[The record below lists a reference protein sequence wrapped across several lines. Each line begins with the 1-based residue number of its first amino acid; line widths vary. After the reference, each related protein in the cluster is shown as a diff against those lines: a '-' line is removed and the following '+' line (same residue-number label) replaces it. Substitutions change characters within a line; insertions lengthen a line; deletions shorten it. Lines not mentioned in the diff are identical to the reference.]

1 MKKTFRFMA
10 MAVAAIVMAGTTLAC
25 DPMDSDEENKEQI
38 TDDTENEGTEN
49 EGTENEGT
57 ENEGTE
63 NEGTENEGTENE
75 GTENEGTE
83 NEGETPVAIS
93 LDGKQWVAVT
103 EEGVSGYCFDFGVT
117 TEGYYIECNISLN
130 PASPAYYKFTP
141 YVPGE
146 YIIEP
151 ETETSGTVTVQYM
164 GVMHC
169 VYAYQELTATSV
181 EIEDPI
187 TGMPGNF
194 ITFTVAEQ
202 LIVDQEVSEE

>member
-10 MAVAAIVMAGTTLAC
+10 MVVAAIVMAGTTVAC
-25 DPMDSDEENKEQI
+25 DPMDKDKENQEQ
-38 TDDTENEGTEN
+38 TGDNTENEGN
-49 EGTENEGT
+49 
-57 ENEGTE
+57 
-63 NEGTENEGTENE
+63 
-75 GTENEGTE
+75 E
-83 NEGETPVAIS
+83 NEGEAPAAIT
-93 LDGKQWVAVT
+93 LDGKQWVAVV

-117 TEGYYIECNISLN
+117 TPGMYIECNISLN
-130 PASPAYYKFTP
+130 PTSPAYYKFTP

-151 ETETSGTVTVQYM
+151 ETETSGSVTVQYM
-164 GVMHC
+164 GVMPC

-202 LIVDQEVSEE
+202 LIVPQEVAPEE

>member
-10 MAVAAIVMAGTTLAC
+10 MAVAAIVMAGATVAC
-25 DPMDSDEENKEQI
+25 DPMDKDGENQEQ
-38 TDDTENEGTEN
+38 TGDN
-49 EGTENEGT
+49 
-57 ENEGTE
+57 
-63 NEGTENEGTENE
+63 TENE

-83 NEGETPVAIS
+83 NEGEAPAAIT
-93 LDGKQWVAVT
+93 LDGKQWVAVV

-117 TEGYYIECNISLN
+117 TPDMYIECNISLN
-130 PASPAYYKFTP
+130 PTSPAYYKFTP

-151 ETETSGTVTVQYM
+151 ETETSGSVTVQFM
-164 GVMHC
+164 GMPY
-169 VYAYQELTATSV
+169 VYAYKELTATSV
-181 EIEDPI
+181 MIQDPI
-187 TGMPGNF
+187 HSTDNF